1 MRNTAKST
9 LNFVGPQIRRFRVIR
24 KLTQEQLAAKAAARG
39 WDMSRITLAK
49 IEAQLR
55 YVSDVEV
62 VFFASLLKVTYQEL
76 LPRIEK
82 GAFFPSFD
90 RKEAHHLKGRGG
102 HDTLRSP

>member
-1 MRNTAKST
+1 M
-9 LNFVGPQIRRFRVIR
+9 R
-24 KLTQEQLAAKAAARG
+24 KLTQEQLAAQAASRG

-62 VFFASLLKVTYQEL
+62 VFFASLLKVPYQEL

-82 GAFFPSFD
+82 GAFLPSFD
-90 RKEAHHLKGRGG
+90 RKEAHHLKGRGSR
-102 HDTLRSP
+102 DAFRSP